1 MSPEMF
7 LPFAT
12 GMIADKCMLFV
23 PKKRGKKKVIT
34 SFHRKRRKLAKSHI
48 FLSEKTAQILHV
60 EELICESHRQE
71 KLHDEEIA
79 VTKIKMDP
87 NYFFRYAKKH
97 SICQSEVG
105 PFLGPTKALIS
116 NKYEICCLLLD
127 QFNSVFTKPNPDM
140 IVTNPFSF
148 FHTQSSMNEDNELYL
163 TNIVLSE
170 KIIIEAIHE
179 LSTRSAAGPDG
190 IPSSLLVNCATE
202 LAPLLLIVFTHSLS
216 SGVVPP
222 SFKLAAI
229 TPVFKSGDRTTPNNY
244 RPISL
249 TSVFSKVLERII
261 RKQVSSF
268 MDKKGCLNSTQH
280 GFRSGRSCL
289 SALLSVFNDIMHM
302 LEDGGS
308 VDMYLDFS
316 KAFDKV
322 DHGILLHKLKALRIT
337 GHLGIWFFNFLTR
350 RSHFVRLPGAIS
362 GDSPVLSGVPQ
373 GTVLGPLLFL
383 IMLADINKDISE
395 SNLIS
400 FADDTRIYSK
410 INDVTDCDTLQQ
422 DLNHVYDWAS
432 INNMFFNTHKFYYV
446 SFSPNKYSSLSNVYI
461 NPEYNIISPS
471 SNVLNLGVYMSRNCT
486 FDFHVASVYKR
497 CSNLTGWILRTFT
510 TRETITMMTLFKSLV
525 LSRLDYASQLWSP
538 HLLKS
543 IYLIEKVQ
551 RSFTKHITG
560 IKNKPYDERLK
571 LLNLYSVQRRR
582 DRYQIIY
589 LWKIIEGLVPNLSAP
604 ITCTY
609 SKRRGLSCV
618 VSHVNMGRLGTLSYN
633 SFRWR
638 SIRMF
643 NKLPKYVRIVS
654 SCSID
659 EFKSQLDKHLRSIVD
674 LPCRSGFNNS
684 LDGGDCLDGGHYAD
698 DLAAN

>member
-1 MSPEMF
+1 M
-7 LPFAT
+7 
-12 GMIADKCMLFV
+12 
-23 PKKRGKKKVIT
+23 
-34 SFHRKRRKLAKSHI
+34 
-48 FLSEKTAQILHV
+48 Q
-60 EELICESHRQE
+60 
-71 KLHDEEIA
+71 
-79 VTKIKMDP
+79 
-87 NYFFRYAKKH
+87 KH

-163 TNIVLSE
+163 TNFVLSE
-170 KIIIEAIHE
+170 NIIIEAIHE
-179 LSTRSAAGPDG
+179 LSTSSAAGPDG

-229 TPVFKSGDRTTPNNY
+229 TPVFKSGDRTTPSNY

-268 MDKKGCLNSTQH
+268 IDKKGCLNSTQH

-289 SALLSVFNDIMHM
+289 SALLNVFDDLMHM
-302 LEDGGS
+302 LEDGGL
-308 VDMYLDFS
+308 VDMVYLDFS

-322 DHGILLHKLKALRIT
+322 DHGILLHKLKALGIT

-432 INNMFFNTHKFYYV
+432 INNMFFNAQKFYYV
-446 SFSPNKYSSLSNVYI
+446 SFSPNKYSILSNVYI

-471 SNVLNLGVYMSRNCT
+471 SNVLDLGVYMSSNCT

-497 CSNLTGWILRTFT
+497 CSNLTGWILRTFN

-551 RSFTKHITG
+551 RSFTKHIT
-560 IKNKPYDERLK
+560 
-571 LLNLYSVQRRR
+571 V
-582 DRYQIIY
+582 
-589 LWKIIEGLVPNLSAP
+589 
-604 ITCTY
+604 
-609 SKRRGLSCV
+609 
-618 VSHVNMGRLGTLSYN
+618 
-633 SFRWR
+633 
-638 SIRMF
+638 
-643 NKLPKYVRIVS
+643 
-654 SCSID
+654 
-659 EFKSQLDKHLRSIVD
+659 
-674 LPCRSGFNNS
+674 
-684 LDGGDCLDGGHYAD
+684 
-698 DLAAN
+698 

>member
-1 MSPEMF
+1 M
-7 LPFAT
+7 
-12 GMIADKCMLFV
+12 
-23 PKKRGKKKVIT
+23 
-34 SFHRKRRKLAKSHI
+34 RKRRKLAKSHI

-60 EELICESHRQE
+60 EELICESHRHE

-170 KIIIEAIHE
+170 KIIFEAIHE

-268 MDKKGCLNSTQH
+268 IDKKGCLNSTQH

-289 SALLSVFNDIMHM
+289 SALLSVFDDIMHM

-308 VDMYLDFS
+308 VDMVYLDFS

-322 DHGILLHKLKALRIT
+322 DHGILLHKLKALGIT

-350 RSHFVRLPGAIS
+350 QSHFVRLPGAIS

-432 INNMFFNTHKFYYV
+432 INNMFFNAHKFYYV
-446 SFSPNKYSSLSNVYI
+446 SFSRNKYSSLSNVYI

-471 SNVLNLGVYMSRNCT
+471 SNVLDLGVYMSSNCT

-609 SKRRGLSCV
+609 SERRGRSCV

-684 LDGGDCLDGGHYAD
+684 LDGGDCLDGCHYAD

>member
-1 MSPEMF
+1 MPPELL

-23 PKKRGKKKVIT
+23 PKKRGKNKVIT
-34 SFHRKRRKLAKSHI
+34 SFHRKRIILMRKRRKLAKSHI
-48 FLSEKTAQILHV
+48 FVSEKTAQILHV

-140 IVTNPFSF
+140 IVTNPFF

-170 KIIIEAIHE
+170 NIIIKAIHE
-179 LSTRSAAGPDG
+179 LSTSSAAGPDG

-229 TPVFKSGDRTTPNNY
+229 TPVFKSGDRTTPSNY

-268 MDKKGCLNSTQH
+268 IDKKGCLNSTQH

-289 SALLSVFNDIMHM
+289 SALLNVFDDLMHM

-308 VDMYLDFS
+308 VDMVYLDFS

-322 DHGILLHKLKALRIT
+322 DHGILLHKLKALGIT
-337 GHLGIWFFNFLTR
+337 GHLGIWFLNFLTR

-400 FADDTRIYSK
+400 FVDD
-410 INDVTDCDTLQQ
+410 
-422 DLNHVYDWAS
+422 
-432 INNMFFNTHKFYYV
+432 
-446 SFSPNKYSSLSNVYI
+446 
-461 NPEYNIISPS
+461 IISPS
-471 SNVLNLGVYMSRNCT
+471 SNVLDLGVYMSSNCT

-497 CSNLTGWILRTFT
+497 CSNLTGWILRTFN

-538 HLLKS
+538 HLVKS

-589 LWKIIEGLVPNLSAP
+589 LWKIIEGLVPNLSTP

-609 SKRRGLSCV
+609 SERRGRSCV

-659 EFKSQLDKHLRSIVD
+659 KFKSQLDKHLRNIVD
-674 LPCRSGFNNS
+674 LPCQSGFSNS
-684 LDGGDCLDGGHYAD
+684 LDGGDCLNGGHYAD

>member
-1 MSPEMF
+1 MYY
-7 LPFAT
+7 L
-12 GMIADKCMLFV
+12 
-23 PKKRGKKKVIT
+23 KK
-34 SFHRKRRKLAKSHI
+34 
-48 FLSEKTAQILHV
+48 
-60 EELICESHRQE
+60 
-71 KLHDEEIA
+71 
-79 VTKIKMDP
+79 
-87 NYFFRYAKKH
+87 N
-97 SICQSEVG
+97 
-105 PFLGPTKALIS
+105 
-116 NKYEICCLLLD
+116 
-127 QFNSVFTKPNPDM
+127 
-140 IVTNPFSF
+140 
-148 FHTQSSMNEDNELYL
+148 
-163 TNIVLSE
+163 
-170 KIIIEAIHE
+170 IIEAIHE

-249 TSVFSKVLERII
+249 TSVFNKVLERII

-268 MDKKGCLNSTQH
+268 IDKKGCLNSTQH

-289 SALLSVFNDIMHM
+289 SALLSVFDDIMHM

-308 VDMYLDFS
+308 VDMVFLDFS

-322 DHGILLHKLKALRIT
+322 DHGILLHKLKALGIT

-432 INNMFFNTHKFYYV
+432 INNMFFNAHKFYYV

-471 SNVLNLGVYMSRNCT
+471 SNVLDLGVYMSSNCT
-486 FDFHVASVYKR
+486 FDFHVASVYKYKR

-510 TRETITMMTLFKSLV
+510 TRETITMRTLYKSLV

-609 SKRRGLSCV
+609 SERRGRSCV

-643 NKLPKYVRIVS
+643 NKLPKYVHIVS

-659 EFKSQLDKHLRSIVD
+659 GFKSQLDKHLRSIVD

>member
-1 MSPEMF
+1 MHGKKGSACAYPHPPMCF
-7 LPFAT
+7 KY
-12 GMIADKCMLFV
+12 I
-23 PKKRGKKKVIT
+23 KRGPKGCAKGT
-34 SFHRKRRKLAKSHI
+34 SCKFAHPKLCRASLVSGKCNRKR
-48 FLSEKTAQILHV
+48 
-60 EELICESHRQE
+60 C
-71 KLHDEEIA
+71 
-79 VTKIKMDP
+79 
-87 NYFFRYAKKH
+87 YFYH
-97 SICQSEVG
+97 
-105 PFLGPTKALIS
+105 
-116 NKYEICCLLLD
+116 
-127 QFNSVFTKPNPDM
+127 
-140 IVTNPFSF
+140 VTNSK
-148 FHTQSSMNEDNELYL
+148 TTENSRSSHERVSNSNRATPLMNL
-163 TNIVLSE
+163 NIPPYNPHL
-170 KIIIEAIHE
+170 
-179 LSTRSAAGPDG
+179 
-190 IPSSLLVNCATE
+190 AT
-202 LAPLLLIVFTHSLS
+202 T
-216 SGVVPP
+216 
-222 SFKLAAI
+222 
-229 TPVFKSGDRTTPNNY
+229 
-244 RPISL
+244 ISL

-268 MDKKGCLNSTQH
+268 IDKKGCLNSTQH

-289 SALLSVFNDIMHM
+289 SALLSVFDDIMHM

-308 VDMYLDFS
+308 VDMVYLDFS

-322 DHGILLHKLKALRIT
+322 DHGILLHKLKALGIT

-400 FADDTRIYSK
+400 FAEDTRIYSQ

-432 INNMFFNTHKFYYV
+432 TNNMFFNAQKFYYV
-446 SFSPNKYSSLSNVYI
+446 SSSPNKYSSLSNVYI

-471 SNVLNLGVYMSRNCT
+471 SN
-486 FDFHVASVYKR
+486 DFHVASVYKR
-497 CSNLTGWILRTFT
+497 CSNLTGWILRTFN

-538 HLLKS
+538 HFLKS
-543 IYLIEKVQ
+543 IYLMEKVQ

-571 LLNLYSVQRRR
+571 LLNLYFVQRRR

-589 LWKIIEGLVPNLSAP
+589 LWKIIEGFVPNLSTP

-609 SKRRGLSCV
+609 SERRGRSCV

-654 SCSID
+654 SCSVD
-659 EFKSQLDKHLRSIVD
+659 KFKSQLDKHLRNIVD
-674 LPCRSGFNNS
+674 LPCQSGFNNS
-684 LDGGDCLDGGHYAD
+684 LDGGDCLNGGHYAD

>member
-1 MSPEMF
+1 MRN
-7 LPFAT
+7 L
-12 GMIADKCMLFV
+12 
-23 PKKRGKKKVIT
+23 T
-34 SFHRKRRKLAKSHI
+34 SFSQK
-48 FLSEKTAQILHV
+48 KTAQILHV

-261 RKQVSSF
+261 RKQVSTF
-268 MDKKGCLNSTQH
+268 IDKKGCLNSTQH

-289 SALLSVFNDIMHM
+289 SALLSVFDDIMHM

-308 VDMYLDFS
+308 VDMVYLDFS

-322 DHGILLHKLKALRIT
+322 DHGILLHKLKALGIT

-432 INNMFFNTHKFYYV
+432 INNMFFNAHKFYYV

-471 SNVLNLGVYMSRNCT
+471 SNVLDLGVYMSSNCT

-551 RSFTKHITG
+551 RSFTKHIAG

-604 ITCTY
+604 IMCTY
-609 SKRRGLSCV
+609 SERSGRSCV